1 MTSHLDIPGF
11 VPAHMVSGRTRLLS
25 GMAQFT
31 GRLQGPQLEP
41 STVLIDIGDGRFRVS
56 AGRLQ
61 LGSWALE
68 RITAERTS
76 IYKFTLDIDD
86 EHFDFYPD
94 DPSTFSDA
102 IGAIIDLTEPK
113 GRFGLRQRIEKAAN
127 G

>member
-1 MTSHLDIPGF
+1 
-11 VPAHMVSGRTRLLS
+11 
-25 GMAQFT
+25 MAQFT
-31 GRLQGPQLEP
+31 GRLQGPKLEP

-76 IYKFTLDIDD
+76 IYKFTLDIED

-102 IGAIIDLTEPK
+102 MGAIIDLTEPK
-113 GRFGLRQRIEKAAN
+113 GRFGLRQRIERAAN

>member
-1 MTSHLDIPGF
+1 MAVISTPHIDSQG
-11 VPAHMVSGRTRLLS
+11 TRLIG

-31 GRLQGPQLEP
+31 GRLQGPKLEP

-76 IYKFTLDIDD
+76 IYKFTLDIEG

-102 IGAIIDLTEPK
+102 IGAIIDLSESK
-113 GRFGLRQRIEKAAN
+113 GRFGLRRRIEQAAN